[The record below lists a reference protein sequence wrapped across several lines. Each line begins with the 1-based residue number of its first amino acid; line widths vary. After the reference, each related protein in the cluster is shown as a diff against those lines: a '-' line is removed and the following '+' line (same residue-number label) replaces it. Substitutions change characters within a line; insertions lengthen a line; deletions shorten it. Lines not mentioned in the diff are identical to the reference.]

1 VTLGYNIGIIL
12 LGKYFKMKTFDI
24 VNMTNYQFQSDYD
37 DALIYYLFSFNN
49 VNFYLP
55 TLMTAVFSMYFEFI
69 DVYTNIF
76 IQMVINQYLAN
87 IQENIQPKHATNG
100 RLSKLNEDFA
110 ECLGLEKP
118 QKKIYECDSDSDGE
132 ARTIF
137 E

>member
-76 IQMVINQYLAN
+76 IQMVIN
-87 IQENIQPKHATNG
+87 
-100 RLSKLNEDFA
+100 
-110 ECLGLEKP
+110 
-118 QKKIYECDSDSDGE
+118 
-132 ARTIF
+132 
-137 E
+137 